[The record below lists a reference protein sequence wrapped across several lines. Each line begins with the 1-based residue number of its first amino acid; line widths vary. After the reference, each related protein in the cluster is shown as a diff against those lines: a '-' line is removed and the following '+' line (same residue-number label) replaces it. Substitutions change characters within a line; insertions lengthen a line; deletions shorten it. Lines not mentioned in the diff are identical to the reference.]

1 MLINR
6 KYDFFIIILIASL
19 TFGQIGQAYQ
29 VPRVLA
35 IVFLPVLIASFKY
48 VRNYVKPYLLCFVA
62 FWFFCLLSMAWTP
75 DFDTG
80 IKELVYHLV
89 HFLLFLEI
97 IVFSRLSKSPTYAV
111 SMGWMVAVSMTLV
124 VALWEITTGHHLS
137 MAVFKSEE
145 FVKTGTEVVVRRHA
159 SVTFGN
165 YNTYVT
171 FLCFAFPFLLY
182 RISRIRG
189 LNIRAAIPVII
200 ALLAAVCICLNA
212 SRGGVLTLV
221 GMSGIYVIMN
231 SSNKYTLPL
240 TIVLVFAAGYI
251 LYSNGS
257 ILDAINARSSGQGMF
272 KSFER
277 IVIWTAAM
285 KAFVST
291 YGLGVGIGGMEVA
304 IAQFTTGVAI
314 THNLF
319 LEILLQYG
327 IIFFS
332 VFMFFLV
339 RLCKK
344 AIMLNNVAIKTTLL
358 MALITMPVYGII
370 NSGYLLSPALF
381 VLLSS
386 LIVFAD
392 DERTQF
398 LRKTLRFLVQSARH
412 PL

>member
-1 MLINR
+1 MMISR

-19 TFGQIGQAYQ
+19 SFGIIGQAYQ

-35 IVFLPVLIASFKY
+35 VVFLPVLIASFKY
-48 VRNYVKPYLLCFVA
+48 ARNYVKPYLLCFAA
-62 FWFFCLLSMAWTP
+62 FCFFCLLSMAWTP

-80 IKELVYHLV
+80 IKELVYYLV
-89 HFLLFLEI
+89 HFLLFLEV

-124 VALWEITTGHHLS
+124 VALWEIFTGHHLS
-137 MAVFKSEE
+137 MAVFKSEAII
-145 FVKTGTEVVVRRHA
+145 KTGTEIVVRRNA

-165 YNTYVT
+165 FNTYVT

-182 RISRIRG
+182 RVSRIRG
-189 LNIRAAIPVII
+189 LKIRAAIPVIVV
-200 ALLAAVCICLNA
+200 LLAAVCILFNA
-212 SRGGVLTLV
+212 SRGGILTLV

-240 TIVLVFAAGYI
+240 TIVIVLAAGYI
-251 LYSNGS
+251 LYSNGN
-257 ILDAINARSSGQGMF
+257 ILDAINARSSEQGMF
-272 KSFER
+272 ESNER
-277 IVIWTAAM
+277 IVIWIATM

-291 YGLGVGIGGMEVA
+291 YGLGVGIGGMQVA
-304 IAQFTTGVAI
+304 IAQFTTGVTI

-327 IIFFS
+327 VIFFS
-332 VFMFFLV
+332 VFLFFLV
-339 RLCKK
+339 RLYKK
-344 AIMLNNVAIKTTLL
+344 TVKLNNVAIKTTLL

-370 NSGYLLSPALF
+370 NSGYLLSPGF
-381 VLLSS
+381 YVLLSS

-392 DERTQF
+392 DERTRF
-398 LRKTLRFLVQSARH
+398 LRKAVRRLIQ
-412 PL
+412 